1 MPIETHIEG
10 DPASIRSAADWLGK
24 TLAGG
29 LDRSVTDMFT
39 ARDHADSGWG
49 GDAGPAFSQKIDAAA
64 RSTDGVRADAENA
77 AQSFHRYADDL
88 STAQGGMERARS
100 IARDAGLELSGTTIH
115 EPAAVPAVPAIPAGQ
130 AVTAEMV
137 TEHNASVTAYNG
149 YQTKLAAY
157 TEAQAEANRANSVL
171 DAAKKVAQNMWGDIT
186 SKPVLL
192 AGDFVNEG
200 VIGGLTAKHVSILK
214 AQSKALLAESELAAQ
229 RYLTEPGGSAASK
242 RLITES
248 LEKFMESDSYAL
260 RAAKASSL
268 IESKIPII
276 GLAVTA
282 ADIGYDIH
290 TGKPV
295 GKAVISGVGGALA
308 AAGTGALVGTMIA
321 GPVGTVVGAGVGIVA
336 GLVVSGGLDWGYD
349 ELPDGAKQAIEGGF
363 DAVGHGITDA
373 GSAIGDAGS
382 AIGDGA
388 KKAWDSIF

>member
-1 MPIETHIEG
+1 MPIETLIDG
-10 DPASIRSAADWLGK
+10 DPASIRSTADWLRT

-49 GDAGPAFSQKIDAAA
+49 GDAGPAFSRKIDTAA
-64 RSTDGVRADAENA
+64 RRTDGVRADAASA

-88 STAQGGMERARS
+88 TTAQSGMERARS
-100 IARDAGLELSGTTIH
+100 IARNAGLELSGTTIY
-115 EPAAVPAVPAIPAGQ
+115 EPTAVPAVPALPADR
-130 AVTAEMV
+130 VPTADMV
-137 TEHNASVTAYNG
+137 AAHNESVTAYNG
-149 YQTKLAAY
+149 FQMKLAAY
-157 TEAQAEANRANSVL
+157 TEAQAEANRANTVL

-200 VIGGLTAKHVSILK
+200 VIGGLTAKHASILK
-214 AQSKALLAESELAAQ
+214 AQSKALFDESKVAAE

-242 RLITES
+242 RLISES
-248 LEKFMESDSYAL
+248 FEKFMESDSYAL
-260 RAAKASSL
+260 RAAKVGSL
-268 IESKIPII
+268 VESKIPVI
-276 GLAVTA
+276 GLVVTA

-363 DAVGHGITDA
+363 DAVGQGVE
-373 GSAIGDAGS
+373 DAGS

-388 KKAWDSIF
+388 KKAWNAIF